1 MDWLNVIIMGIGLA
15 MDCCAVSA
23 VQGLNA
29 RQWHPRA
36 LLMALIFGC
45 FHMGMPII
53 GYYAGSLFVDFMR
66 VYAPW
71 IALVLLGFLGLKMI
85 RESREGTKD
94 KGQCTKDDVQCTKDD
109 VRCTKWSLSH
119 LLLLAVATS
128 IDVLAT
134 GLLFVPYP
142 DWLFPSVVTI
152 GAITALFSLGGFLVG
167 VFVGKLKINM
177 ELIGGLVLIGL
188 GIKIWAEGF
197 FGL

>member
-1 MDWLNVIIMGIGLA
+1 MDWFNVIIMAIGLA

-23 VQGLNA
+23 VQGLT
-29 RQWHPRA
+29 QGKWHPRA

-53 GYYAGSLFVDFMR
+53 GYYAGTLFVDFMR

-71 IALVLLGFLGLKMI
+71 IALGLLGFLGIKMI
-85 RESREGTKD
+85 WESYHEKED
-94 KGQCTKDDVQCTKDD
+94 HEKCANWNV
-109 VRCTKWSLSH
+109 SN

-142 DWLFPSVVTI
+142 DWLFPSVLTI
-152 GAITALFSLGGFLVG
+152 GGITALFSLGGYLLG

-188 GIKIWAEGF
+188 GVKICIEG
-197 FGL
+197 LCL

>member
-1 MDWLNVIIMGIGLA
+1 MNVIIMGVGLA

-23 VQGLNA
+23 VQGLNEH
-29 RQWHPRA
+29 RWHPRA

-45 FHMGMPII
+45 FHTGMPVI

-71 IALVLLGFLGLKMI
+71 IALVLLGFVGGKMI
-85 RESREGTKD
+85 WESREGTKD
-94 KGQCTKDDVQCTKDD
+94 KGQCTKGKGQ
-109 VRCTKWSLSH
+109 WSVTH

-152 GAITALFSLGGFLVG
+152 GAITALFSLGGYLVG
-167 VFVGKLKINM
+167 VFVGKLKLNM
-177 ELIGGLVLIGL
+177 ELIGGLVLIAL
-188 GIKIWAEGF
+188 GIKIWAEGCF
-197 FGL
+197 